1 MRYHMTDI
9 SWLRANTLTTSCPHN
24 GRNLWKA
31 WLQQSTTTRQQRIRN
46 QSTEVLQN
54 DEVREKWHFCTSIK
68 IISVPTTAILCF
80 SNLTDTQTSPFVSL
94 HTQGIR
100 GSWKQLL
107 CILQQAQNNKDQT
120 LKYFY
125 AWILKK
131 KMLMGVSYLTELNVN
146 PIKWAKV
153 YLMILRLQWQVS
165 RFYFILQINL
175 NQQADSQ
182 LAATASAAAGR
193 RASKSLTSSRY
204 GSAISTREHLTHED
218 FHIFSVI
225 NLPSDFSEKKLF

>member
-1 MRYHMTDI
+1 MVETYGKLGFSRAQQPDNSVSGINRLKCYRTMKSENSDI
-9 SWLRANTLTTSCPHN
+9 SVRVSKSYLYQQQQFSVFLTSLTLRLLPLCHFTLRGYEAVESSCSASSSKH
-24 GRNLWKA
+24 K
-31 WLQQSTTTRQQRIRN
+31 I
-46 QSTEVLQN
+46 
-54 DEVREKWHFCTSIK
+54 IK
-68 IISVPTTAILCF
+68 IKHWSIF
-80 SNLTDTQTSPFVSL
+80 MHEF
-94 HTQGIR
+94 
-100 GSWKQLL
+100 WK
-107 CILQQAQNNKDQT
+107 KE
-120 LKYFY
+120 
-125 AWILKK
+125 
-131 KMLMGVSYLTELNVN
+131 MLMGVSYLTELNVN

-153 YLMILRLQWQVS
+153 YLTILRLQWQVS

-182 LAATASAAAGR
+182 LAATASAGAGR